1 MNRDEYLDL
10 LKLYLKDLP
19 SDEID
24 DILLDYEEHF
34 RIGISKGKSEEE
46 ISKELG
52 SPKDIAQNYQ
62 GVSLEVNSS
71 QIPYNESPK
80 DNSRKF
86 LIGLLLI
93 FFNLIIVL
101 GPFMAGVG
109 ILITFYLT
117 AFTFVV
123 GGAALILGFPVM
135 LFLPSTQ
142 LHFLTT
148 ISIGIGLIGLGILVI
163 ILLLNLTKLLFK
175 LLIRYFNWNIDLI
188 NK

>member
-1 MNRDEYLDL
+1 MNKDEYLDL
-10 LKLYLKDLP
+10 LELYLKDLP
-19 SDEID
+19 SDEIN

-52 SPKDIAQNYQ
+52 SPKYIADNYK

-71 QIPYNESPK
+71 QNQYSRNSN
-80 DNSRKF
+80 DSSRKI

-93 FFNLIIVL
+93 FFNLFIVFP
-101 GPFMAGVG
+101 PFMAGLG
-109 ILITFYLT
+109 ILITLYLT
-117 AFTFVV
+117 AFTFILG
-123 GGAALILGFPVM
+123 GGALMLGFPVM
-135 LFLPSTQ
+135 LFVPSSQ

-148 ISIGIGLIGLGILVI
+148 ISFGIGLIGLGILGI
-163 ILLLNLTKLLFK
+163 ILLIKLTKLLFT
-175 LLIRYFNWNIDLI
+175 LSVRYFNWNIDLI